1 VTDSRAS
8 LRARRDAAAAHF
20 AIAMFIGFASAAVFS
35 EIPDGGWAEYAR
47 MAAVATFLMSFLYSL
62 VAWLR
67 AASAHW
73 QLRQTRN
80 QP

>member
-1 VTDSRAS
+1 VTDSRAA

-35 EIPDGGWAEYAR
+35 GIPDGGWAEYAR
-47 MAAVATFLMSFLYSL
+47 MAAYSL